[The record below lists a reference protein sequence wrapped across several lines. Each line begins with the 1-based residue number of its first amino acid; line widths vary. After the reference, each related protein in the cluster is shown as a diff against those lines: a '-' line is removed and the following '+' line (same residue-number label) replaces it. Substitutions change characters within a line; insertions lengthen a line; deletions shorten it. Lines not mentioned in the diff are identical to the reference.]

1 MRELQVS
8 TLTILR
14 NSNGSSQESYNTK
27 INAIRTR
34 GLNPTKSHS
43 FCAKTYP
50 PETLNPN
57 ETRDYNTLLHKCIF
71 RSRNIPRQKEIGKNT
86 YFRQESRRTRVKIRA
101 SHV

>member
-34 GLNPTKSHS
+34 VLNPTKSHS
-43 FCAKTYP
+43 FCAQTYP

-71 RSRNIPRQKEIGKNT
+71 RSRNIPRQKEEKILTSGKN
-86 YFRQESRRTRVKIRA
+86 REELG
-101 SHV
+101 

>member
-1 MRELQVS
+1 
-8 TLTILR
+8 LR

-27 INAIRTR
+27 INATRTR
-34 GLNPTKSHS
+34 GLNPTKSHT
-43 FCAKTYP
+43 FCAKKYP

-57 ETRDYNTLLHKCIF
+57 ETRDYNTLLHKRIF

-101 SHV
+101 SHI

>member
-14 NSNGSSQESYNTK
+14 KSNGSPQESYNTK
-27 INAIRTR
+27 INAVRTR
-34 GLNPTKSHS
+34 GLNPTRSHS

-57 ETRDYNTLLHKCIF
+57 ETRDYNTLLHKRIF
-71 RSRNIPRQKEIGKNT
+71 RSRNNPRKKYLLQARIETK
-86 YFRQESRRTRVKIRA
+86 
-101 SHV
+101 